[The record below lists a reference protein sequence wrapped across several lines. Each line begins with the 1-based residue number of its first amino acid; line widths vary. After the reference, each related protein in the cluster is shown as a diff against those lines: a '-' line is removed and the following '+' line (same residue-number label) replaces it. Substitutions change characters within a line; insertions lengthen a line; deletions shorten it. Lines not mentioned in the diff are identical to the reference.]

1 MRTQN
6 LYRNIMAFIVMFLM
20 TTTAWAQPIQFNPDQ
35 ITLIG
40 VSNADLNKAVSSQSK
55 KMGKI
60 VELQGVIGAE
70 FVMIKN
76 WEGKYVNYLK
86 TARGYAEQLKA
97 GTTIYLDGMRCF
109 QSLLEV
115 QKAVNANPQGIAASL
130 SMTNLYSEVMA
141 EFMVVFRV
149 LKTTIA
155 QGGDGNML
163 NGAER
168 TDMLWTLAD
177 RMSSLRD
184 KIHSLAIAIAYYN
197 MHDVWKSV
205 KDSVLIETDRSQIA
219 RDAMDRW
226 KRAQE
231 AAMIIS
237 R

>member
-1 MRTQN
+1 
-6 LYRNIMAFIVMFLM
+6 MAIFLI
-20 TTTAWAQPIQFNPDQ
+20 TTTAWAQLSQTNPDQ
-35 ITLIG
+35 IMLIG
-40 VSNADLNKAVSSQSK
+40 TANLELNNAVSSQSK

-76 WEGKYVNYLK
+76 WEGKYINYLK

-155 QGGDGNML
+155 QGGEGNML

-168 TDMLWTLAD
+168 TELLWTLAE

-197 MHDVWKSV
+197 MRDVWKSAIAG
-205 KDSVLIETDRSQIA
+205 LIETDHSQIA

-226 KRAQE
+226 RRAQE